1 MMLPEKQIGLLII
14 NIFKPELKRA
24 ALLLLLRMLIKS

>member
-1 MMLPEKQIGLLII
+1 MMLPEKQILII